1 VKILVD
7 VDGVLAETVSPA
19 VRWVNWKYGTKF
31 RKSDIREYD
40 QPLKGTGTDIGA
52 VLRILMRDA
61 AFVRDLHSVPHAPWA
76 LQSWIRSHRIV
87 IATSRP
93 SCVDQVTRRWLG
105 RRGIWYN
112 EYVNTEGK
120 SKSALEGD
128 VLIDDCAANC
138 QEFVATGRP
147 AILFDQPWNRNAPV
161 YPWERIHRALCWAGV
176 LEKVRFLTALQKAC
190 ATSPV
195 W

>member
-1 VKILVD
+1 MKILVD

-76 LQSWIRSHRIV
+76 MGVLMVSHQLT

-138 QEFVATGRP
+138 QEFALTGRP
-147 AILFDQPWNRNAPV
+147 AILFTQPCNLRALL
-161 YPWERIHRALCWAGV
+161 YPEDGVHRAWG
-176 LEKVRFLTALQKAC
+176 
-190 ATSPV
+190 
-195 W
+195 